1 MHGAGIELAAIS
13 YDSPEILAAFA
24 RFPVELVDHLQ
35 LAFVPVAPLVHRG

>member
-24 RFPVELVDHLQ
+24 EERGIFFPLLSDPGSRTISS
-35 LAFVPVAPLVHRG
+35 AARG